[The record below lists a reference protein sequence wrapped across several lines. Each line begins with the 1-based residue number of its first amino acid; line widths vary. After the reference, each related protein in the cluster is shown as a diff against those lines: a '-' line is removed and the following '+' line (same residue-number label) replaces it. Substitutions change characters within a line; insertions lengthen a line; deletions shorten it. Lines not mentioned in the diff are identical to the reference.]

1 MTGRVRRLGLALLL
15 AGLPGG
21 AFAADPA
28 AAAEPVFGQPRAAT
42 TLAEPIVFTS
52 TITGDDIAAV
62 EVLVRLAGE
71 EASAVV
77 AAEPAAEPD
86 TWQATAE
93 IDIATSSLCAC
104 LADGNSPPNTH
115 FEYQFRVRAAD
126 GSTTLGPVGEGTVS
140 DERFTWQTLEQDLVR
155 VHWYEGDAAF
165 AQSALD
171 VANGAIDRA
180 GELLGTTLPEPV
192 DLFVYATEEAMRSAI
207 SPNRENVAGQAHSSI
222 DTMFVLIP
230 PGQSAAGFAG
240 PLVAHELTHLVM
252 NEATDNPY
260 SGVPRWIDEGVAV
273 YLSEGYNQTWR
284 APVEA
289 AVRNRTLI
297 PLDGLR
303 GLFPSSADQFYL
315 AYGESTA
322 AVDFF
327 TRTYDEPTLW
337 ALVRSYKNGL
347 SDDEAFIAATG
358 QDVAA
363 FNALWFESLG
373 VEVPD
378 PVGPQLGAAGPT
390 PGAWQPVEGP
400 GPSTS
405 TPPVAPASPGPGGS
419 PSAIPGTT
427 PGPSAV
433 TSPPDSPAP
442 TESPGPTGTP
452 GSSPAGDNTAGAGV
466 GLVAGAALIVLLL
479 LGFLIYRRSRPPRP
493 PLV

>member
-1 MTGRVRRLGLALLL
+1 MTGRVSRLNLALLV
-15 AGLPGG
+15 AGLLGS
-21 AFAADPA
+21 AFAASPA
-28 AAAEPVFGQPRAAT
+28 SAAEPTYGQPSAAT
-42 TLAEPIVFTS
+42 TLAEPLVFTS

-71 EASAVV
+71 ETTVVV
-77 AAEPAAEPD
+77 AAQPAAEPG

-104 LADGNSPPNTH
+104 LADGHSPPNTR

-126 GSTTLGPVGEGTVS
+126 GTTTLGPVGEGIVS
-140 DERFTWQTLEQDLVR
+140 DERFAWQTLEEDLVR

-222 DTMFVLIP
+222 DTMFVWIP

-289 AVRNRTLI
+289 AVRNGTLI

-303 GLFPSSADQFYL
+303 GFFPSSADQFYL

-322 AVDFF
+322 AIEFF

-337 ALVRSYKNGL
+337 ALVRSYKDGL

-373 VEVPD
+373 AEVPD
-378 PVGPQLGAAGPT
+378 PVGPQPGPAGPT
-390 PGAWQPVEGP
+390 PSAWQPVD
-400 GPSTS
+400 GPSPS
-405 TPPVAPASPGPGGS
+405 ASSPPVAPPSPRPGGSSTASPGAPPGS
-419 PSAIPGTT
+419 
-427 PGPSAV
+427 SAV
-433 TSPPDSPAP
+433 PAPASPAP
-442 TESPGPTGTP
+442 TGNPGPTVTP
-452 GSSPAGDNTAGAGV
+452 GLSPAGDSTSGAVV

-479 LGFLIYRRSRPPRP
+479 LGFVLYQRSRPPRP

>member
-1 MTGRVRRLGLALLL
+1 MMGRLHRSGLALLL
-15 AGLPGG
+15 VGLLGSG
-21 AFAADPA
+21 FAAVPA
-28 AAAEPVFGQPRAAT
+28 AAAEPTYGQPSASTA
-42 TLAEPIVFTS
+42 LAEPIVFTS
-52 TITGDDIAAV
+52 TITGDDIATV

-71 EASAVV
+71 ETSVVV
-77 AAEPAAEPD
+77 AAEPAAEAD

-104 LADGNSPPNTH
+104 LADGHSPPNTR

-126 GSTTLGPVGEGTVS
+126 GRTTLGPVGEGIVS

-222 DTMFVLIP
+222 DTMFVWIP

-260 SGVPRWIDEGVAV
+260 SAVPRWIDEGVAV

-289 AVRNRTLI
+289 AVRNGTLI
-297 PLDGLR
+297 PLDGLA
-303 GLFPSSADQFYL
+303 GLFPTSADQFYL
-315 AYGESTA
+315 AYGESTSA
-322 AVDFF
+322 IYFF

-337 ALVRSYKNGL
+337 ALVRSYRDGL

-373 VEVPD
+373 IEVPD
-378 PVGPQLGAAGPT
+378 PVGPQPGPPGPT
-390 PGAWQPVEGP
+390 PGAWQPVDGP
-400 GPSTS
+400 GPSAS
-405 TPPVAPASPGPGGS
+405 TPTPAPASPSSSGS
-419 PSAIPGTT
+419 PTASAGTT

-433 TSPPDSPAP
+433 RSPASSTPIGSPAP
-442 TESPGPTGTP
+442 TATP
-452 GSSPAGDNTAGAGV
+452 GSSPAGDSTSAAVV
-466 GLVAGAALIVLLL
+466 GLVAGAALIALLL
-479 LGFLIYRRSRPPRP
+479 LGVVLFRRSRAPRP